1 MAKRPESSRATVDPA
16 VAELLALA
24 EAEGIPT
31 AFSRASEMAPCPI
44 GEDGKCCK
52 NCHMGPCRL
61 VKPGQRG
68 VCGATLETVAARNLA
83 RAIAAGAAAHSDHGL
98 DMAFTLQAVARGE
111 APGYEVRDPHKLRNV
126 ARLMDIP
133 VDGRSIDDLALEVA
147 DRAIENFR
155 QMRGEL
161 TYVRRA
167 PVKRQE
173 IWRRLGIAPRSV
185 TREIVETLH
194 RTHMGT
200 DQDAEHI
207 LRHALR
213 TALSDGW
220 GGSMLAT
227 DISDILFGTPS
238 PTVARVNLGV
248 LDAAQVNIVIHGHEP
263 TLSEMIVVAAQD
275 GELIDYARSKGAAGI
290 NLCGICCTANEIL
303 MRQGVAVA
311 GNFLSQE
318 LALLTGAVEAMV
330 VDVQCIM
337 QALGDLS
344 ARFHTLLITT
354 SPKAE
359 ITGATRVEFDEH
371 QAPEIARRIVRMAV
385 DNFPRRKGRVA
396 IPDITNELVPGF
408 SHEYINYMQG
418 GAFRG
423 SFRPLND
430 AVMAGRVRGAAG
442 VVGCNNPRTV
452 HDEAHVY
459 LVREFVKN
467 DVLVV
472 MTGCG
477 AIANAKCGM
486 LLGEAMEYAGP
497 GLREVCEA
505 IGIPP
510 VLHLGSCVDNSR
522 ILTVL
527 TQMVSEGGLGDD
539 IADLPV
545 VGFAPEWMSEKALS
559 IGTYFVA
566 SGVYTIFGVSSPV
579 GGSQEVTRL
588 IGEGW
593 EKQVGARLEFEPDP
607 EQMLAKALA
616 HIDAKRAALKLP
628 AYEPSRFGT
637 SGDRRMKAL
646 MDLPLEERQ
655 SAIYGMPQK
664 VTASDPGNENQ

>member
-1 MAKRPESSRATVDPA
+1 MAKKARSAVRTVDPA
-16 VAELLALA
+16 VEMLLAQA
-24 EAEGIPT
+24 EAMDVST
-31 AFSRASEMAPCPI
+31 AFSRAAAMAPCPI
-44 GEDGKCCK
+44 GEDGRCCK

-98 DMAFTLQAVARGE
+98 DMAFTLEAVAKGE
-111 APGYEVRDPHKLRNV
+111 APGYEVRDVAKLRNV
-126 ARLMDIP
+126 ARLMGIKTDSKP
-133 VDGRSIDDLALEVA
+133 VNDLALDVA
-147 DRAIENFR
+147 ERAMENFR

-161 TYVRRA
+161 TYVSRA
-167 PVKRQE
+167 PSKRQE
-173 IWRRLGIAPRSV
+173 IWRRLGVTPRSV

-238 PTVARVNLGV
+238 PTVAQVNLGV
-248 LDAAQVNIVIHGHEP
+248 LKEDEVNIVIHGHEP
-263 TLSEMIVVAAQD
+263 TLSEMVVAAAQEP
-275 GELIDYARSKGAAGI
+275 ELIEYARSKGAAGI

-344 ARFHTLLITT
+344 SRFHTKLITT
-354 SPKAE
+354 SPKAD

-371 QAPEIARRIVRMAV
+371 RAPEIARQIVRMAV
-385 DNFPRRKGRVA
+385 DNFPRRNGRVT
-396 IPDITNELVPGF
+396 IPQITNDLVPGF
-408 SHEYINYMQG
+408 SHEYLNYMLG
-418 GAFRG
+418 GTFRA

-430 AVMAGRVRGAAG
+430 AVMAGRIRGAAG
-442 VVGCNNPRTV
+442 VVGCNNPRTA
-452 HDEAHVY
+452 HDETHTY
-459 LVREFVKN
+459 LVREFIKN

-505 IGIPP
+505 TGMPP

-566 SGVYTIFGVSSPV
+566 SGVYTLFGISSPV
-579 GGSQEVTRL
+579 GGSEEVTRL

-607 EQMLAKALA
+607 QRMLAKALA
-616 HIDAKRAALKLP
+616 HIDAKRAALNLTP
-628 AYEPSRFGT
+628 YDPSRFGK
-637 SGDRRMKAL
+637 SGDRRVREWMAL
-646 MDLPLEERQ
+646 PPEERE
-655 SAIYGMPQK
+655 AAMYGK
-664 VTASDPGNENQ
+664 ARS

>member
-1 MAKRPESSRATVDPA
+1 MTKTATDKIRTVDPA
-16 VAELLALA
+16 AEVLLEQAT
-24 EAEGIPT
+24 AEGIPT
-31 AFSRASEMAPCPI
+31 VFSRAAAMAPCPI
-44 GEDGKCCK
+44 GEVGKCCK

-98 DMAFTLQAVARGE
+98 DMALTLEAVAKGE
-111 APGYEVRDPHKLRNV
+111 APGYEVRDPAKLRSV
-126 ARLMDIP
+126 AEAMGIEADGKP
-133 VDGRSIDDLALEVA
+133 VNDLALEVA
-147 DRAIENFR
+147 ERAMGNFG

-161 TYVRRA
+161 TYVSRA
-167 PVKRQE
+167 PVRRQQT
-173 IWRRLGIAPRSV
+173 WRSLGIVPRSV

-194 RTHMGT
+194 RTHIGT
-200 DQDAEHI
+200 DQDPEHI

-227 DISDILFGTPS
+227 DLSDILFGTPS

-248 LDAAQVNIVIHGHEP
+248 LEEDKVNIVIHGHEP
-263 TLSEMIVVAAQD
+263 TLSEMIVAAAQAP
-275 GELIDYARSKGAAGI
+275 EMIEYARTKGAQGI

-318 LALLTGAVEAMV
+318 LALLTGVVEAMV

-344 ARFHTLLITT
+344 ARFHTRLITT
-354 SPKAE
+354 SPKAD
-359 ITGATRVEFDEH
+359 ITGATHVEFDEH
-371 QAPEIARRIVRMAV
+371 RAPEIARQIVRMAV
-385 DNFPRRKGRVA
+385 DNYARRNGHHM
-396 IPDITNELVPGF
+396 IPPVTNKLVPGF

-418 GAFRG
+418 GTYRA
-423 SFRPLND
+423 SFRPLNE
-430 AVMAGRVRGAAG
+430 AVISGRIRGAAG
-442 VVGCNNPRTV
+442 VVGCNNPRTA
-452 HDEAHVY
+452 HDELHTY
-459 LVREFVKN
+459 LVRELLKN

-477 AIANAKCGM
+477 AIANAKAGM
-486 LLGEAMEYAGP
+486 LLGEAMAHAGP

-510 VLHLGSCVDNSR
+510 VLHMGSCVDNSR
-522 ILTVL
+522 ILTL
-527 TQMVSEGGLGDD
+527 LAQMATEGGLGDD

-545 VGFAPEWMSEKALS
+545 IGFAPEWMSEKALS

-566 SGVYTIFGVSSPV
+566 SGVHTIFGLSSPV
-579 GGSQEVTRL
+579 GGSDEVTRL
-588 IGEGW
+588 INEGW
-593 EKQVGARLEFEPDP
+593 RKQVGAGLEFEEDP
-607 EQMLAKALA
+607 ERMLSKALA

-628 AYEPSRFGT
+628 AYDPSRFGA
-637 SGDRRMKAL
+637 SGDHGLEQMMAL
-646 MDLPLEERQ
+646 PFEERL
-655 SAIYGMPQK
+655 AALYG
-664 VTASDPGNENQ
+664 DGHN

>member
-1 MAKRPESSRATVDPA
+1 MAKKITDSIRTSDPA
-16 VAELLALA
+16 VAMLLEQAQ
-24 EAEGIPT
+24 EMEVST
-31 AFSRASEMAPCPI
+31 AFSRAKEMSPCPI

-98 DMAFTLQAVARGE
+98 DMAFTLEAVAKGE
-111 APGYEVRDPHKLRNV
+111 APGYEVRDPQKLRSV
-126 ARLMDIP
+126 ARLMDIK
-133 VDGRSIDDLALEVA
+133 VDGRSANDLALDVA
-147 DRAIENFR
+147 ERAIENFR

-161 TYVRRA
+161 TYVSRA
-167 PVKRQE
+167 PAKRQE
-173 IWRRLGIAPRSV
+173 IWRKLGIAPRSV

-238 PTVARVNLGV
+238 PTVTQVNLGV
-248 LDAAQVNIVIHGHEP
+248 LKEDEVNIVIHGHEP
-263 TLSEMIVVAAQD
+263 TLSEMVVRATQEP
-275 GELIDYARSKGAAGI
+275 ELIEYARSKGAAGV

-303 MRQGVAVA
+303 MRQGVPVA

-344 ARFHTLLITT
+344 SRFHTKLVTT
-354 SPKAE
+354 SPKAD

-371 QAPEIARRIVRMAV
+371 HALEIARRIVKMAI
-385 DNFPRRKGRVA
+385 DNYPNRNGRVT
-396 IPDITNELVPGF
+396 IPQITNDLVPGF

-418 GAFRG
+418 GTLRG

-430 AVMAGRVRGAAG
+430 AVKAGRIRGAAG
-442 VVGCNNPRTV
+442 VVGCNNPRTT
-452 HDEAHVY
+452 HDETHTY

-527 TQMVSEGGLGDD
+527 TQMATEGGLGED

-566 SGVYTIFGVSSPV
+566 SGVHTIFGISSPV
-579 GGSQEVTRL
+579 GGSDEVTRL

-593 EKQVGARLEFEPDP
+593 EKQVGARLEFEPEP
-607 EQMLAKALA
+607 QQMVAKALA
-616 HIDAKRAALKLP
+616 HIDAKRAALKLVP
-628 AYEPSRFGT
+628 YDPSQFGA
-637 SGDRRMKAL
+637 SGDRRMRELLA
-646 MDLPLEERQ
+646 LPLEERMK
-655 SAIYGMPQK
+655 AIYGKAQ
-664 VTASDPGNENQ
+664 S

>member
-1 MAKRPESSRATVDPA
+1 V
-16 VAELLALA
+16 
-24 EAEGIPT
+24 
-31 AFSRASEMAPCPI
+31 
-44 GEDGKCCK
+44 
-52 NCHMGPCRL
+52 N
-61 VKPGQRG
+61 
-68 VCGATLETVAARNLA
+68 
-83 RAIAAGAAAHSDHGL
+83 
-98 DMAFTLQAVARGE
+98 
-111 APGYEVRDPHKLRNV
+111 
-126 ARLMDIP
+126 
-133 VDGRSIDDLALEVA
+133 DLALEVA
-147 DRAIENFR
+147 ERAIENFR

-161 TYVRRA
+161 TYVSRA
-167 PVKRQE
+167 PAKRQE
-173 IWRRLGIAPRSV
+173 IWRGLGITPRSV

-194 RTHMGT
+194 RTHVGT
-200 DQDAEHI
+200 DQDPEHI

-238 PTVARVNLGV
+238 PTVAQVNLGV
-248 LDAAQVNIVIHGHEP
+248 LKNDEVNIVIHGHEP
-263 TLSEMIVVAAQD
+263 TLSEMIVAAAQSP
-275 GELIDYARSKGAAGI
+275 ELVDHARSKGAAGI

-318 LALLTGAVEAMV
+318 LALLTGAIEAIV

-344 ARFHTLLITT
+344 SRFHTTLITT
-354 SPKAE
+354 SPKAD
-359 ITGATRVEFDEH
+359 ITGATHIEFDEH
-371 QAPEIARRIVRMAV
+371 HAPEIARQIVRLAV
-385 DNFPRRKGRVA
+385 DNFPNRNGRVT
-396 IPDITNELVPGF
+396 IPPVTNDLVPGF

-418 GAFRG
+418 GSYRG

-430 AVMAGRVRGAAG
+430 AVVAGRIRGAAG
-442 VVGCNNPRTV
+442 VVGCNNPRTP
-452 HDEAHVY
+452 HDETHIY
-459 LVREFVKN
+459 LVRELLKN

-510 VLHLGSCVDNSR
+510 ALHLGSCVDNSR

-527 TQMVSEGGLGDD
+527 TQMATEGGLGDD

-566 SGVYTIFGVSSPV
+566 SGVYTIFGVGSPV
-579 GGSQEVTRL
+579 GGSEEVSRL

-593 EKQVGARLEFEPDP
+593 EKQVGARLEFEPDR

-616 HIDAKRAALKLP
+616 HIDAKRAALKL
-628 AYEPSRFGT
+628 AHYDPSRFGT
-637 SGDRRMKAL
+637 SGDQRMREA
-646 MDLPLEERQ
+646 MALPLEER
-655 SAIYGMPQK
+655 AAALYGQ
-664 VTASDPGNENQ
+664 A

>member
-1 MAKRPESSRATVDPA
+1 MSKKVATLNRTIDPA
-16 VAELLALA
+16 VEMLLGQAD
-24 EAEGIPT
+24 EMGITT
-31 AFSRASEMAPCPI
+31 AFSRAAAMAPCPI

-98 DMAFTLQAVARGE
+98 DMAYTLEAVAKGE
-111 APGYEVRDPHKLRNV
+111 APGYEVRDPSKLHNV
-126 ARLMDIP
+126 DKLMGIQP
-133 VDGRSIDDLALEVA
+133 DGKLVNALALEVA
-147 DRAIENFR
+147 EKAIENFR

-161 TYVRRA
+161 TYVSRA
-167 PVKRQE
+167 PVKRQK
-173 IWRRLGIAPRSV
+173 IWRELGITPRSV

-200 DQDAEHI
+200 DQDPEHI

-238 PTVARVNLGV
+238 PTVAQVNLGV
-248 LDAAQVNIVIHGHEP
+248 LKSDQVNIIIHGHEP
-263 TLSEMIVVAAQD
+263 TLSEMIVAATQD
-275 GELIDYARSKGAAGI
+275 PELIEHARSKGAAGI

-318 LALLTGAVEAMV
+318 LALITGAVEAMV

-344 ARFHTLLITT
+344 SRFHTRLITT
-354 SPKAE
+354 SPKAD
-359 ITGATRVEFDEH
+359 ITGATHVEFDEH
-371 QAPEIARRIVRMAV
+371 RALEIARQIVRMAV
-385 DNFPRRKGRVA
+385 DNFPNRNGRVN
-396 IPDITNELVPGF
+396 IPRVTNTLVPGF

-418 GAFRG
+418 GSYRE

-430 AVMAGRVRGAAG
+430 AIIAGRVRGAAG
-442 VVGCNNPRTV
+442 VVGCNNPRTA
-452 HDEAHVY
+452 HDESHTY
-459 LVREFVKN
+459 LVRELIKN
-467 DVLVV
+467 NVLVV

-527 TQMVSEGGLGDD
+527 TQMVTEGGLGDD

-566 SGVYTIFGVSSPV
+566 SGVYTIFGISSPV
-579 GGSQEVTRL
+579 GGSEEVTRL

-593 EKQVGARLEFEPDP
+593 ENQVGAGLEFEPGL
-607 EQMLAKALA
+607 EQMLTKALA
-616 HIDAKRAALKLP
+616 HIDAKRASLNLVP
-628 AYEPSRFGT
+628 YDPSRFGA
-637 SGDRRMKAL
+637 SGDWKVRKL
-646 MDLPLEERQ
+646 IELPLKERIA
-655 SAIYGMPQK
+655 AIYGEVK
-664 VTASDPGNENQ
+664 S

>member
-1 MAKRPESSRATVDPA
+1 MVKKNTDTLKTSDPA
-16 VAELLALA
+16 VAMMLEQAQ
-24 EAEGIPT
+24 EMEVST
-31 AFSRASEMAPCPI
+31 AFSRAKEMSPCPI

-98 DMAFTLQAVARGE
+98 DMAFTLEAVAKGE
-111 APGYEVRDPHKLRNV
+111 APGYAVRDPQKLHSV
-126 ARLMDIP
+126 ARLMGIK
-133 VDGRSIDDLALEVA
+133 VDDRSMNDLALDVA
-147 DRAIENFR
+147 ERAIENFR

-161 TYVRRA
+161 TYVSRA
-167 PVKRQE
+167 PAKRQE
-173 IWRRLGIAPRSV
+173 IWRKLGIIPRSV

-207 LRHALR
+207 LRHSLR

-238 PTVARVNLGV
+238 PTVAQVNLGV
-248 LDAAQVNIVIHGHEP
+248 LKEDEVNIIIHGHEP
-263 TLSEMIVVAAQD
+263 TLSEMVVRTAQEP
-275 GELIDYARSKGAAGI
+275 ELIEYARSKGAAGI

-303 MRQGVAVA
+303 MRQGVPVA

-344 ARFHTLLITT
+344 SRFHTKLITT

-371 QAPEIARRIVRMAV
+371 HALEIARQIVRIAV
-385 DNFPRRKGRVA
+385 DNFPRRNGAVK
-396 IPDITNELVPGF
+396 IPPITNALVPGF

-418 GAFRG
+418 GVNRG

-430 AVMAGRVRGAAG
+430 AVIAGRIRGAAG
-442 VVGCNNPRTV
+442 VVGCNNPRAA
-452 HDEAHVY
+452 HDETHTY
-459 LVREFVKN
+459 LVRELIKN

-527 TQMVSEGGLGDD
+527 TQMATEGGLGED

-566 SGVYTIFGVSSPV
+566 SGVYTIFGISSPV
-579 GGSQEVTRL
+579 GGSEEVTRL

-593 EKQVGARLEFEPDP
+593 ESLVGARLEFEPDP
-607 EQMLAKALA
+607 ERMLAKALS
-616 HIDAKRAALKLP
+616 HIDAKRAALKLKP
-628 AYEPSRFGT
+628 YDPTQFGA
-637 SGDRRMKAL
+637 SGDRRMRELIK
-646 MDLPLEERQ
+646 LPLKERM
-655 SAIYGMPQK
+655 AAMYGK
-664 VTASDPGNENQ
+664 RA

>member
-1 MAKRPESSRATVDPA
+1 MARTVAIHNQTIDPG
-16 VAELLALA
+16 VEILLEQAN
-24 EAEGIPT
+24 EMGIST
-31 AFSRASEMAPCPI
+31 AFSRAEAMAPCPI

-83 RAIAAGAAAHSDHGL
+83 RGIAAGAAAHSDHGL
-98 DMAFTLQAVARGE
+98 DMAFTLEAVAKGE
-111 APGYEVRDPHKLRNV
+111 APGYEVRDLSKLHNV
-126 ARLMDIP
+126 ARLMGIQP
-133 VDGRSIDDLALEVA
+133 DGKLVSALALEVA
-147 DRAIENFR
+147 EKAIENFR

-161 TYVRRA
+161 TYVSRA
-167 PVKRQE
+167 PTKRQQ
-173 IWRRLGIAPRSV
+173 IWRSLGITPRSV

-200 DQDAEHI
+200 DQNPEHI

-238 PTVARVNLGV
+238 PTVAEVNLGV
-248 LDAAQVNIVIHGHEP
+248 LKDDQVNIIIHGHEP
-263 TLSEMIVVAAQD
+263 TLSEMIVAATQD
-275 GELIDYARSKGAAGI
+275 PELIDLARSKGAAGI

-318 LALLTGAVEAMV
+318 LALITGAVEAMV

-344 ARFHTLLITT
+344 SRFHTRLITT
-354 SPKAE
+354 SPKAD
-359 ITGATRVEFDEH
+359 ITGATHVEFDEH
-371 QAPEIARRIVRMAV
+371 HALEIARQIVRMAV
-385 DNFPRRKGRVA
+385 DNFPNRNSRVN
-396 IPDITNELVPGF
+396 IPQVTNELVPGF

-418 GAFRG
+418 GSYRG

-430 AVMAGRVRGAAG
+430 AVISGRIRGAAG
-442 VVGCNNPRTV
+442 VVGCNNPRTT
-452 HDEAHVY
+452 HDESHTY
-459 LVREFVKN
+459 LVRELIKN

-527 TQMVSEGGLGDD
+527 TQMVTEGGLGDD

-566 SGVYTIFGVSSPV
+566 SGVYTIFGISSPV
-579 GGSQEVTRL
+579 GGSEEVTRL

-593 EKQVGARLEFEPDP
+593 ENQVGARLEFEPDL
-607 EQMLAKALA
+607 EQMLTKALT
-616 HIDAKRAALKLP
+616 HIDEKRAAQRLASYDK
-628 AYEPSRFGT
+628 SRFGD
-637 SGDRRMKAL
+637 SGDWRMRKL
-646 MDLPLEERQ
+646 DELPLKERIA
-655 SAIYGMPQK
+655 AIYGQVK
-664 VTASDPGNENQ
+664 T

>member
-1 MAKRPESSRATVDPA
+1 MSKKAVTLNQTIDPA
-16 VAELLALA
+16 V
-24 EAEGIPT
+24 EAMLKQADEMEITT
-31 AFSRASEMAPCPI
+31 AFSRAAAMAPCPI

-83 RAIAAGAAAHSDHGL
+83 RSIAAGASAHSDHGL
-98 DMAFTLQAVARGE
+98 DMAFTLEAVAKGE
-111 APGYEVRDPHKLRNV
+111 APGYEVRDPSKLRNV
-126 ARLMDIP
+126 ARWMGIQPDGKP
-133 VDGRSIDDLALEVA
+133 VNELALEVA
-147 DRAIENFR
+147 EQAIENFR

-161 TYVRRA
+161 TYVSRA
-167 PVKRQE
+167 PDRRQK
-173 IWRRLGIAPRSV
+173 IWRELKITPRSV

-200 DQDAEHI
+200 DQDPEHI

-238 PTVARVNLGV
+238 PTVAQVNLGV
-248 LDAAQVNIVIHGHEP
+248 LKDDQVNIIIHGHEP
-263 TLSEMIVVAAQD
+263 TLSEMIVTAALD
-275 GELIDYARSKGAAGI
+275 PELIDYARSKGAAGI

-318 LALLTGAVEAMV
+318 LALITGAVEAMV

-344 ARFHTLLITT
+344 SRFHTRLITT
-354 SPKAE
+354 SPKAD
-359 ITGATRVEFDEH
+359 ITGATHVEFDEH
-371 QAPEIARRIVRMAV
+371 HALDIARKIVRMAV
-385 DNFPRRKGRVA
+385 DNYPNRNGRVN
-396 IPDITNELVPGF
+396 IPQITNALVPGF

-418 GAFRG
+418 GSYRG

-430 AVMAGRVRGAAG
+430 AVIAGRIRGAAG

-452 HDEAHVY
+452 HDNAHTF
-459 LVREFVKN
+459 LVREFIKN

-486 LLGEAMEYAGP
+486 LLGEAMEAAGP

-527 TQMVSEGGLGDD
+527 TQMVTEGGLGDD
-539 IADLPV
+539 ISDLPV

-566 SGVYTIFGVSSPV
+566 SGVYTIFGISSPV
-579 GGSQEVTRL
+579 GGSEEVTRL

-593 EKQVGARLEFEPDP
+593 EKQVGARLEFEPDL
-607 EQMLAKALA
+607 EQMVAKALA
-616 HIDAKRAALKLP
+616 HIDAKREALNLVP
-628 AYEPSRFGT
+628 YEPSRFGD
-637 SGDRRMKAL
+637 SGDRQVYEL
-646 MDLPLEERQ
+646 MSLPLEERI
-655 SAIYGMPQK
+655 AGIYGNGK
-664 VTASDPGNENQ
+664 RESLG

>member
-1 MAKRPESSRATVDPA
+1 MHKKVATFNRTIDPA
-16 VAELLALA
+16 VELLLGQAD
-24 EAEGIPT
+24 EMGITT
-31 AFSRASEMAPCPI
+31 AFSRAATMAPCPI

-83 RAIAAGAAAHSDHGL
+83 RGIAAGAAAHSDHGL
-98 DMAFTLQAVARGE
+98 DMAFTLEAVAKGE
-111 APGYEVRDPHKLRNV
+111 APGYEVRDPYKLRNV
-126 ARLMDIP
+126 ARLMGIQP
-133 VDGRSIDDLALEVA
+133 DGKLVNALALEVA
-147 DRAIENFR
+147 EQAIENFR

-161 TYVRRA
+161 TYVSRA
-167 PVKRQE
+167 PARRQK
-173 IWRRLGIAPRSV
+173 IWRELGITPRSV

-200 DQDAEHI
+200 DQDPEHI

-238 PTVARVNLGV
+238 PTVAQVNLGV
-248 LDAAQVNIVIHGHEP
+248 LKSDQVNIIIHGHEP
-263 TLSEMIVVAAQD
+263 TLSEMIVTATQD
-275 GELIDYARSKGAAGI
+275 PELIDHARSKGANGI

-318 LALLTGAVEAMV
+318 LALITGAVEAMV

-344 ARFHTLLITT
+344 SRFHTRLITT
-354 SPKAE
+354 SPKAD
-359 ITGATRVEFDEH
+359 ITGATHVEFDEYR
-371 QAPEIARRIVRMAV
+371 APEIARQIVRMAV
-385 DNFPRRKGRVA
+385 DNFPNRNGRVN
-396 IPDITNELVPGF
+396 IPQVTNALVPGF

-418 GAFRG
+418 GSYRG

-430 AVMAGRVRGAAG
+430 AVIAGRIRGAAG
-442 VVGCNNPRTV
+442 VVGCNNPRTT
-452 HDEAHVY
+452 HDESHTY
-459 LVREFVKN
+459 LVRELIKN
-467 DVLVV
+467 DVMVV

-527 TQMVSEGGLGDD
+527 TQMVAEGGLGED

-566 SGVYTIFGVSSPV
+566 SGVYTIFGISSPV
-579 GGSQEVTRL
+579 GGSEEVTRL

-593 EKQVGARLEFEPDP
+593 ERQVGARLEFELDP
-607 EQMLAKALA
+607 QQMLAKALA
-616 HIDAKRAALKLP
+616 HIDKKRAAQNLAP
-628 AYEPSRFGT
+628 YDPSRFGA
-637 SGDRRMKAL
+637 SGDRRMHKL
-646 MDLPLEERQ
+646 MDLPLKERMEA
-655 SAIYGMPQK
+655 SYGRVKP
-664 VTASDPGNENQ
+664 

>member
-1 MAKRPESSRATVDPA
+1 MARTVAIHNQTIDPG
-16 VAELLALA
+16 VEILLEQAN
-24 EAEGIPT
+24 EMGIST
-31 AFSRASEMAPCPI
+31 AFSRAEAMAPCPI

-83 RAIAAGAAAHSDHGL
+83 RGIAAGAAAHSDHSL
-98 DMAFTLQAVARGE
+98 DMAFTLEAVAKGE
-111 APGYEVRDPHKLRNV
+111 APGYEVRDLSKLHNV
-126 ARLMDIP
+126 ARLMGIQP
-133 VDGRSIDDLALEVA
+133 DGKLVSALALEVA
-147 DRAIENFR
+147 EKAIENFR

-161 TYVRRA
+161 TYVSCA
-167 PVKRQE
+167 PTKRQQ
-173 IWRRLGIAPRSV
+173 IWRSLGITPRSV

-200 DQDAEHI
+200 DQDPEHI

-238 PTVARVNLGV
+238 PTVAEVNLGV
-248 LDAAQVNIVIHGHEP
+248 LKDDQVNIIIHGHEP
-263 TLSEMIVVAAQD
+263 TLSEMIVAATQD
-275 GELIDYARSKGAAGI
+275 PELIDLARSKGAAGI

-318 LALLTGAVEAMV
+318 LALITGAVEAMV

-344 ARFHTLLITT
+344 SRFHTRLITT
-354 SPKAE
+354 SPKAD
-359 ITGATRVEFDEH
+359 ITGATHVEFDEH
-371 QAPEIARRIVRMAV
+371 HALEIARQIVRMAV
-385 DNFPRRKGRVA
+385 DNFPDRNSRVN
-396 IPDITNELVPGF
+396 IPQVTNELVPGF

-418 GAFRG
+418 GSYRG

-430 AVMAGRVRGAAG
+430 AVISGRIRGAAG
-442 VVGCNNPRTV
+442 VVGCNNPRTT
-452 HDEAHVY
+452 HDESHTY
-459 LVREFVKN
+459 LVRELIKN

-527 TQMVSEGGLGDD
+527 TQMVTEGGLGDD

-566 SGVYTIFGVSSPV
+566 SGVYTIFGISSPV
-579 GGSQEVTRL
+579 GGSEEVTRL

-593 EKQVGARLEFEPDP
+593 ENQVGARLEFEPDL
-607 EQMLAKALA
+607 EQMLTKALT
-616 HIDAKRAALKLP
+616 HIDEKRAAQRLASYDK
-628 AYEPSRFGT
+628 SRFGD
-637 SGDRRMKAL
+637 SGDWRMRKL
-646 MDLPLEERQ
+646 DELPLKERIA
-655 SAIYGMPQK
+655 AIYGQVK
-664 VTASDPGNENQ
+664 T

>member
-1 MAKRPESSRATVDPA
+1 MAKKTTVTTQTVDPA
-16 VAELLALA
+16 AEILLQEA
-24 EAEGIPT
+24 EALGVST
-31 AFSRASEMAPCPI
+31 AFSRAAAMAPCPI
-44 GEDGKCCK
+44 GEDGRCCK

-68 VCGATLETVAARNLA
+68 VCGATLETIAARNLA
-83 RAIAAGAAAHSDHGL
+83 RGIAAGAAAHSDHGL
-98 DMAFTLQAVARGE
+98 DMAFTLEAVARGE
-111 APGYEVRDPHKLRNV
+111 APGYEVRDPHKLRSV
-126 ARLMDIP
+126 AMLMGIQADSRP
-133 VDGRSIDDLALEVA
+133 VNDLALEVA
-147 DRAIENFR
+147 ERAIENFR

-161 TYVRRA
+161 TYVSRA
-167 PVKRQE
+167 PARRQE
-173 IWRRLGIAPRSV
+173 IWRGLGIAPRSV

-194 RTHMGT
+194 RTHVGT
-200 DQDAEHI
+200 DQEPEHI

-238 PTVARVNLGV
+238 PTVAQVNLGV
-248 LDAAQVNIVIHGHEP
+248 LKSDEVNIVIHGHEP
-263 TLSEMIVVAAQD
+263 TLSEMIVAAAQSP
-275 GELIDYARSKGAAGI
+275 ELVEHARSQGAAGI

-303 MRQGVAVA
+303 MRQGVSVA

-344 ARFHTLLITT
+344 SRFHTRLITT
-354 SPKAE
+354 SPKAD
-359 ITGATRVEFDEH
+359 ITGATHIEFDEH
-371 QAPEIARRIVRMAV
+371 RAPEIARQIVRLAV
-385 DNFPRRKGRVA
+385 DNFPNRNGRLT
-396 IPDITNELVPGF
+396 IPSITNDLVPGF
-408 SHEYINYMQG
+408 SHEYITYMQG
-418 GAFRG
+418 GQHRG

-430 AVMAGRVRGAAG
+430 AVVAGRIRGAAG
-442 VVGCNNPRTV
+442 VVGCNNPRTP
-452 HDEAHVY
+452 HDETHTY
-459 LVREFVKN
+459 LVREFLKN

-527 TQMVSEGGLGDD
+527 TQMATEGGLGED

-566 SGVYTIFGVSSPV
+566 SGVYTIFGVGSPV
-579 GGSQEVTRL
+579 GGSEEVTRL

-607 EQMLAKALA
+607 QEMLAKALA
-616 HIDAKRAALKLP
+616 HIDAKRAALKLAP
-628 AYEPSRFGT
+628 YDPSRFGA
-637 SGDRRMKAL
+637 SGDRRMREL
-646 MDLPLEERQ
+646 MALPLEER
-655 SAIYGMPQK
+655 ATAVYGRAQ
-664 VTASDPGNENQ
+664 TGA

>member
-1 MAKRPESSRATVDPA
+1 MSKKTTDTTKTVDPA
-16 VAELLALA
+16 VEMMLEQAETL
-24 EAEGIPT
+24 GVST
-31 AFSRASEMAPCPI
+31 VFSRAAAMAPCPI

-98 DMAFTLQAVARGE
+98 DMAFTLEAVAKGE
-111 APGYEVRDPHKLRNV
+111 APGYEVRDPQKLRSV
-126 ARLMDIP
+126 ARLMGIK
-133 VDGRSIDDLALEVA
+133 VDGKSVNDLALDVA
-147 DRAIENFR
+147 ERAIENFR

-161 TYVRRA
+161 TYVSRA
-167 PVKRQE
+167 PAKRQE
-173 IWRRLGIAPRSV
+173 IWRKLGITPRSV

-238 PTVARVNLGV
+238 PTVTQVNLGV
-248 LDAAQVNIVIHGHEP
+248 LKENEVNIVIHGHEP
-263 TLSEMIVVAAQD
+263 TLSEMVVRVAQEP
-275 GELIDYARSKGAAGI
+275 ELIEYARSKGAAGI

-303 MRQGVAVA
+303 MRQGVPVA

-344 ARFHTLLITT
+344 SRFHTKLITT
-354 SPKAE
+354 SPKAD

-371 QAPEIARRIVRMAV
+371 HALDIARRIVKMAI
-385 DNFPRRKGRVA
+385 DNYPNRNGHVS
-396 IPDITNELVPGF
+396 IPQITNDLVPGF

-418 GAFRG
+418 GTYRG

-430 AVMAGRVRGAAG
+430 AVKAGRIRGAAG
-442 VVGCNNPRTV
+442 VVGCNNPRTT
-452 HDEAHVY
+452 HDETHTY

-527 TQMVSEGGLGDD
+527 TQMATEGGLGED

-566 SGVYTIFGVSSPV
+566 SGVYTIFGISSPV
-579 GGSQEVTRL
+579 GGSEEVTRL
-588 IGEGW
+588 ISEGW

-607 EQMLAKALA
+607 QQMLAKALA
-616 HIDAKRAALKLP
+616 HIDAKRTALKLTP
-628 AYEPSRFGT
+628 YNPSQFGA
-637 SGDRRMKAL
+637 SGDRRIREL
-646 MDLPLEERQ
+646 MNLPLEERMK
-655 SAIYGMPQK
+655 AIYGMAQ
-664 VTASDPGNENQ
+664 S

>member
-1 MAKRPESSRATVDPA
+1 MPKRPESSRATVDPA

-31 AFSRASEMAPCPI
+31 AFSRASEMAPCPV

-111 APGYEVRDPHKLRNV
+111 APGYVVRDPHKLQNV

-167 PVKRQE
+167 PAKRQE
-173 IWRRLGIAPRSV
+173 IWRSLGIAPRSV

-200 DQDAEHI
+200 DQDPEHI

-263 TLSEMIVVAAQD
+263 TLSEMIVAAAQD

-371 QAPEIARRIVRMAV
+371 RAPEIARRIVRMAI
-385 DNFPRRKGRVA
+385 DNYPRRKGRVA
-396 IPDITNELVPGF
+396 IPDVTNELVPGF

-442 VVGCNNPRTV
+442 IVGCNNPRAV

-459 LVREFVKN
+459 LVREFIKN

-477 AIANAKCGM
+477 AIANAKVGM

>member
-1 MAKRPESSRATVDPA
+1 MSKKVATLNRTIDPA
-16 VAELLALA
+16 VEMLLGQAD
-24 EAEGIPT
+24 EMGITT
-31 AFSRASEMAPCPI
+31 AFSRAAAMAPCPI

-98 DMAFTLQAVARGE
+98 DMAYTLEAVAKGE
-111 APGYEVRDPHKLRNV
+111 APGYEVRDPSKLHNV
-126 ARLMDIP
+126 AKLMGIQP
-133 VDGRSIDDLALEVA
+133 DGKLVNALALEVA
-147 DRAIENFR
+147 EKAIENFR

-161 TYVRRA
+161 TYVSRA
-167 PVKRQE
+167 PVKRQK
-173 IWRRLGIAPRSV
+173 IWRELGITPRSV

-200 DQDAEHI
+200 DQDPEHI

-238 PTVARVNLGV
+238 PTVAQVNLGV
-248 LDAAQVNIVIHGHEP
+248 LKSDQVNIIIHGHEP
-263 TLSEMIVVAAQD
+263 TLSEMIVAATQD
-275 GELIDYARSKGAAGI
+275 PELIEHARSKGAAGI

-318 LALLTGAVEAMV
+318 LALITGAVEAMV

-344 ARFHTLLITT
+344 SRFHTRLITT
-354 SPKAE
+354 SPKAD
-359 ITGATRVEFDEH
+359 ITGATHVEFDEH
-371 QAPEIARRIVRMAV
+371 RALEIARQIVRMAV
-385 DNFPRRKGRVA
+385 DNFPNRNGRVN
-396 IPDITNELVPGF
+396 IPRVTNTLVPGF

-418 GAFRG
+418 GSYRE

-430 AVMAGRVRGAAG
+430 AIIAGRVRGAAG
-442 VVGCNNPRTV
+442 VVGCNNPRTA
-452 HDEAHVY
+452 HDESHTY
-459 LVREFVKN
+459 LVRELIKN
-467 DVLVV
+467 NVLVV

-527 TQMVSEGGLGDD
+527 TQMVTEGGLGDD

-566 SGVYTIFGVSSPV
+566 SGVYTIFGISSPV
-579 GGSQEVTRL
+579 GGSEEVTRL

-593 EKQVGARLEFEPDP
+593 ENQVGAGLEFEPGL
-607 EQMLAKALA
+607 EQMLTKALA
-616 HIDAKRAALKLP
+616 HIDAKRASLNLVP
-628 AYEPSRFGT
+628 YDPSRFGA
-637 SGDRRMKAL
+637 SGDWKVRKL
-646 MDLPLEERQ
+646 IELPLKERIA
-655 SAIYGMPQK
+655 AIYGEVK
-664 VTASDPGNENQ
+664 S

>member
-1 MAKRPESSRATVDPA
+1 MPKRPESSRATVDPA
-16 VAELLALA
+16 AAELLSVA

-31 AFSRASEMAPCPI
+31 VFSRASGMAPCPI
-44 GEDGKCCK
+44 GEVGQCCK

-98 DMAFTLQAVARGE
+98 DMAFTLQAVAKGE

-133 VDGRSIDDLALEVA
+133 VDGRSINDLALDVA
-147 DRAIENFR
+147 ERAIEDFR

-161 TYVRRA
+161 TYARRA
-167 PVKRQE
+167 PAKRQE
-173 IWRRLGIAPRSV
+173 IWRKLGISPRSV

-194 RTHMGT
+194 RTHIGT

-227 DISDILFGTPS
+227 DLSDILFGTPS
-238 PTVARVNLGV
+238 PSVAQINLGV
-248 LDAAQVNIVIHGHEP
+248 LREDEVNIVIHGHEP
-263 TLSEMIVVAAQD
+263 TLSEMIVAAAQEP
-275 GELIDYARSKGAAGI
+275 ELIEYARSKGAAGI

-344 ARFHTLLITT
+344 ARFHTKLITT
-354 SPKAE
+354 SPKAH

-371 QAPEIARRIVRMAV
+371 RAPEIARQIVRMAV
-385 DNFPRRKGRVA
+385 DNFPRRNGHLR
-396 IPDITNELVPGF
+396 IPQITNDLVPGF
-408 SHEYINYMQG
+408 SHEYINYMLG
-418 GAFRG
+418 GSFRG

-430 AVMAGRVRGAAG
+430 AVMAGRIRGAAG
-442 VVGCNNPRTV
+442 VVGCNNPRTP
-452 HDEAHVY
+452 HDEAHLY
-459 LVREFVKN
+459 LVREFIKN

-477 AIANAKCGM
+477 ALANAKVGM
-486 LLGEAMEYAGP
+486 LLGEAMEFAGP

-505 IGIPP
+505 TGMPP
-510 VLHLGSCVDNSR
+510 VLHMGSCVDNSR

-527 TQMVSEGGLGDD
+527 TQMVTEGGLGED
-539 IADLPV
+539 ISDLPV

-566 SGVYTIFGVSSPV
+566 SGVHTIFGLTSPV
-579 GGSQEVTRL
+579 GASQEVTRL
-588 IGEGW
+588 IVEGW
-593 EKQVGARLEFEPDP
+593 GSLVGGGLEFESDP
-607 EQMLAKALA
+607 EQMLAKGLA
-616 HIDAKRAALKLP
+616 HIDAKRAMLNLSP
-628 AYEPSRFGT
+628 YNPSRFGQ
-637 SGDRRMKAL
+637 SGDWRMAGLMNLPPEEGAKAL
-646 MDLPLEERQ
+646 
-655 SAIYGMPQK
+655 YGK
-664 VTASDPGNENQ
+664 PG

>member
-1 MAKRPESSRATVDPA
+1 MVKGSSVTTRTVDPA
-16 VAELLALA
+16 AEILLQEA
-24 EAEGIPT
+24 EALGIST
-31 AFSRASEMAPCPI
+31 AFSRAAAMAPCPI
-44 GEDGKCCK
+44 GEDGRCCK

-98 DMAFTLQAVARGE
+98 DMAFTLEAVARGE
-111 APGYEVRDPHKLRNV
+111 APGYEVRDPHKLRSV
-126 ARLMDIP
+126 ARLMGIRTDDRP
-133 VDGRSIDDLALEVA
+133 VNDLALEVA
-147 DRAIENFR
+147 ERASENFR

-161 TYVRRA
+161 TYVSRA
-167 PVKRQE
+167 PAKRQE
-173 IWRRLGIAPRSV
+173 IWRGLGIAPRSV

-194 RTHMGT
+194 RTHIGT
-200 DQDAEHI
+200 DQDPEHI

-238 PTVARVNLGV
+238 PTVAQVNLGV
-248 LDAAQVNIVIHGHEP
+248 LKNDEVNIIIHGHEP
-263 TLSEMIVVAAQD
+263 TLSEMIVAASQSP
-275 GELIDYARSKGAAGI
+275 ELVDHARSKGAAGI
-290 NLCGICCTANEIL
+290 NLCGICCTANEVL
-303 MRQGVAVA
+303 MRQGVSVA

-337 QALGDLS
+337 QAVGDLS
-344 ARFHTLLITT
+344 SRFHTRLITT
-354 SPKAE
+354 SPKAD
-359 ITGATRVEFDEH
+359 ITGATHIEFDEH
-371 QAPEIARRIVRMAV
+371 RAPEIACEIVRLAV
-385 DNFPRRKGRVA
+385 DNFPNRNGRVT
-396 IPDITNELVPGF
+396 IPQVTNDLVPGF

-418 GAFRG
+418 GRYRG

-430 AVMAGRVRGAAG
+430 AVAAGRIRGAAG
-442 VVGCNNPRTV
+442 VVGCNNPRAP
-452 HDEAHVY
+452 HDEAHTY
-459 LVREFVKN
+459 LVRELLKN

-486 LLGEAMEYAGP
+486 LLGEAMEHAGP

-510 VLHLGSCVDNSR
+510 ALHLGSCVDNSR

-527 TQMVSEGGLGDD
+527 TEMATEGGLGED

-566 SGVYTIFGVSSPV
+566 SGVYTLFGVGSPV
-579 GGSQEVTRL
+579 GGSEEVTRL

-607 EQMLAKALA
+607 QQMLAKALA
-616 HIDAKRAALKLP
+616 HIDAKRAALKLVP
-628 AYEPSRFGT
+628 YDPSRFGA
-637 SGDRRMKAL
+637 SGDRRMHEL
-646 MDLPLEERQ
+646 MALPLEER
-655 SAIYGMPQK
+655 AAALYGRAQ
-664 VTASDPGNENQ
+664 TGA

>member
-1 MAKRPESSRATVDPA
+1 
-16 VAELLALA
+16 
-24 EAEGIPT
+24 
-31 AFSRASEMAPCPI
+31 
-44 GEDGKCCK
+44 
-52 NCHMGPCRL
+52 MGPCRL

-111 APGYEVRDPHKLRNV
+111 APGYEVRDPHKLQNV

-173 IWRRLGIAPRSV
+173 IWRSLGIAPRSV

-275 GELIDYARSKGAAGI
+275 GELIDYARSKGAEGI

-359 ITGATRVEFDEH
+359 ITGATHVEFDEH

-385 DNFPRRKGRVA
+385 DNFPRRKGGVA

-442 VVGCNNPRTV
+442 VVGCNNPRAV

-527 TQMVSEGGLGDD
+527 TQMVCEGGLGDD

-545 VGFAPEWMSEKALS
+545 VGLAPEWMSEKALS

-628 AYEPSRFGT
+628 AYAPTRFGA
-637 SGDRRMKAL
+637 SGDRRMMEL
-646 MDLPLEERQ
+646 LNLPPEERVT
-655 SAIYGMPQK
+655 AIYGR
-664 VTASDPGNENQ
+664 ARS

>member
-1 MAKRPESSRATVDPA
+1 MARTVAIHNQTIDPG
-16 VAELLALA
+16 VEILLEQAN
-24 EAEGIPT
+24 EMGIST
-31 AFSRASEMAPCPI
+31 AFSRAEAMAPCPI

-83 RAIAAGAAAHSDHGL
+83 RGIAAGAAAHSDHSL
-98 DMAFTLQAVARGE
+98 DMAFTLEAVAKGE
-111 APGYEVRDPHKLRNV
+111 APGYEVRDLSKLHNV
-126 ARLMDIP
+126 ARLMGIQP
-133 VDGRSIDDLALEVA
+133 DGKLVSALALEVA
-147 DRAIENFR
+147 EKAIENFR

-161 TYVRRA
+161 TYVSCA
-167 PVKRQE
+167 PTKRQQ
-173 IWRRLGIAPRSV
+173 IWRSLGITPRSV

-200 DQDAEHI
+200 DQDPEHI

-238 PTVARVNLGV
+238 PTVAEVNLGV
-248 LDAAQVNIVIHGHEP
+248 LKDDQVNIIIHGHEP
-263 TLSEMIVVAAQD
+263 TLSEMIVAATQD
-275 GELIDYARSKGAAGI
+275 PELIDLARSKGAAGI

-318 LALLTGAVEAMV
+318 LALITGAVEAMV
-330 VDVQCIM
+330 VYVQCIM

-344 ARFHTLLITT
+344 SRFHTRLITT
-354 SPKAE
+354 SPKAD
-359 ITGATRVEFDEH
+359 ITGATHVEFDEH
-371 QAPEIARRIVRMAV
+371 HALEIARQIVRMAV
-385 DNFPRRKGRVA
+385 DNFPNRNSRVN
-396 IPDITNELVPGF
+396 IPQVTNELVPGF

-418 GAFRG
+418 GSYRG

-430 AVMAGRVRGAAG
+430 AVISGRIRGAAG
-442 VVGCNNPRTV
+442 VVGCNNPRTT
-452 HDEAHVY
+452 HDESHTY
-459 LVREFVKN
+459 LVRELIKN

-527 TQMVSEGGLGDD
+527 TQMVTEGGLGDD

-566 SGVYTIFGVSSPV
+566 SGVYTIFGISSPV
-579 GGSQEVTRL
+579 GGSEEVTRL

-593 EKQVGARLEFEPDP
+593 ENQVGARLEFEPDL
-607 EQMLAKALA
+607 EQMLTKALT
-616 HIDAKRAALKLP
+616 HIDEKRAAQRLASYDK
-628 AYEPSRFGT
+628 SRFGD
-637 SGDRRMKAL
+637 SGDWRMRKL
-646 MDLPLEERQ
+646 DELPLKERIA
-655 SAIYGMPQK
+655 AIYGQVK
-664 VTASDPGNENQ
+664 T

>member
-1 MAKRPESSRATVDPA
+1 VAKKITDSIRTSDPA
-16 VAELLALA
+16 VAMLLEQAQ
-24 EAEGIPT
+24 EMEVST
-31 AFSRASEMAPCPI
+31 AFSRAKEMSPCPI

-98 DMAFTLQAVARGE
+98 DMAFTLEAVAKGE
-111 APGYEVRDPHKLRNV
+111 APGYEVRDPQKLRSV
-126 ARLMDIP
+126 ARLMDIK
-133 VDGRSIDDLALEVA
+133 VDGRSANDLALDVA
-147 DRAIENFR
+147 ERAIENFR

-161 TYVRRA
+161 TYVSRA
-167 PVKRQE
+167 PAKRQE
-173 IWRRLGIAPRSV
+173 IWRKLGIAPRSV

-238 PTVARVNLGV
+238 PTVTQVNLGV
-248 LDAAQVNIVIHGHEP
+248 LKEDEVNIVIHGHEP
-263 TLSEMIVVAAQD
+263 TLSEMVVRATQEP
-275 GELIDYARSKGAAGI
+275 ELIEYARSKGAAGV

-303 MRQGVAVA
+303 MRQGVPVA

-344 ARFHTLLITT
+344 SRFHTKLVTT
-354 SPKAE
+354 SPKAD

-371 QAPEIARRIVRMAV
+371 HALEIARRIVKMAI
-385 DNFPRRKGRVA
+385 DNYPNRNGRVT
-396 IPDITNELVPGF
+396 IPQITNDLVPGF

-418 GAFRG
+418 GTLRG

-430 AVMAGRVRGAAG
+430 AVKAGRIRGAAG
-442 VVGCNNPRTV
+442 VVGCNNPRTT
-452 HDEAHVY
+452 HDETHTY

-527 TQMVSEGGLGDD
+527 TQMATEGGLGED

-566 SGVYTIFGVSSPV
+566 SGVHTIFGISSPV
-579 GGSQEVTRL
+579 GGSDEVTRL

-593 EKQVGARLEFEPDP
+593 EKQVGARLEFEPEP
-607 EQMLAKALA
+607 QQMVAKALA
-616 HIDAKRAALKLP
+616 HIDAKRAALKLVP
-628 AYEPSRFGT
+628 YDPSQFGA
-637 SGDRRMKAL
+637 SGDRRMRELLA
-646 MDLPLEERQ
+646 LPLEERMK
-655 SAIYGMPQK
+655 AIYGKAQ
-664 VTASDPGNENQ
+664 S

>member
-1 MAKRPESSRATVDPA
+1 
-16 VAELLALA
+16 
-24 EAEGIPT
+24 
-31 AFSRASEMAPCPI
+31 MAPCPI
-44 GEDGKCCK
+44 GEDGRCCK

-61 VKPGQRG
+61 VKEGQRG

-83 RAIAAGAAAHSDHGL
+83 RAIAAGASAHSDHGL
-98 DMAFTLQAVARGE
+98 DMAFTLEAVAKGQ
-111 APGYEVRDPHKLRNV
+111 APGYRVTDV
-126 ARLMDIP
+126 AKTMGIP
-133 VDGRSIDDLALEVA
+133 LDGQSANELALDVA
-147 DRAIENFR
+147 ERAIGNFA

-161 TYVRRA
+161 TYVSRA
-167 PVKRQE
+167 PAKRQE
-173 IWRRLGIAPRSV
+173 IWRKLGITPRSV

-200 DQDAEHI
+200 DQDPEHI

-227 DISDILFGTPS
+227 DLSDILFGTPS
-238 PTVARVNLGV
+238 PTLSQVNLGV
-248 LDAAQVNIVIHGHEP
+248 LKQDEVNIVIHGHEP
-263 TLSEMIVVAAQD
+263 TLSEMIVAAAQD
-275 GELIDYARSKGAAGI
+275 PELIEYARSKGAAGI

-344 ARFHTLLITT
+344 SRFHTKLITT
-354 SPKAE
+354 SPKAH

-371 QAPEIARRIVRMAV
+371 HAPEIARQIVRMAV
-385 DNFPRRKGRVA
+385 DNYPSRNGHGN
-396 IPDITNELVPGF
+396 IPPVMNELVPGF

-418 GAFRG
+418 GTFRS

-430 AVMAGRVRGAAG
+430 AVIAGRIRGAAG
-442 VVGCNNPRTV
+442 VVGCNNPRTA
-452 HDEAHVY
+452 HDETHVY
-459 LVREFVKN
+459 LVREFIKN

-477 AIANAKCGM
+477 AIANAKIGM

-527 TQMVSEGGLGDD
+527 TQMVAEGGLGED
-539 IADLPV
+539 ISDLPV

-566 SGVYTIFGVSSPV
+566 SGVYTIFGISSPV
-579 GGSQEVTRL
+579 GGSDEVTRL

-593 EKQVGARLEFEPDP
+593 EKQVGARLEFIPDP
-607 EQMLAKALA
+607 QQMLAKALA

-628 AYEPSRFGT
+628 AYDPARFGK
-637 SGDRRMKAL
+637 SGDWRLRQI
-646 MDLPLEERQ
+646 MDLPVEER
-655 SAIYGMPQK
+655 AAALYGNGW
-664 VTASDPGNENQ
+664 A